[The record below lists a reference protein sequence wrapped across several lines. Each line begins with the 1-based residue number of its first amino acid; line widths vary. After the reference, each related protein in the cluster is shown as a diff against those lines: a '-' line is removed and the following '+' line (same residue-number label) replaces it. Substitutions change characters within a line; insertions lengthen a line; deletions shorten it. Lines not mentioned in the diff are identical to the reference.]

1 MSKLN
6 FGKPNN
12 QNQNQKTQVQDP
24 PKTEQKK
31 QDPPKEQDI
40 TPKNPTMSDVSGLP
54 QEIIDMRDFVAS
66 NIISVKEWPS
76 NEGGIGGTLRLKAL
90 PPEKLPEGFENVADV
105 ADSLFEYLK
114 DVKVQTGTAVFA
126 NFDDLKYN
134 KKTVSARGIKAN
146 IADNTITAMLNVE
159 YGVSG
164 AKGSFQSMVA
174 GSKVEEKVEEAPT
187 KTTFSFSKK

>member
-1 MSKLN
+1 MVITN
-6 FGKPNN
+6 FAFSP
-12 QNQNQKTQVQDP
+12 
-24 PKTEQKK
+24 
-31 QDPPKEQDI
+31 
-40 TPKNPTMSDVSGLP
+40 SS
-54 QEIIDMRDFVAS
+54 
-66 NIISVKEWPS
+66 WPS

-164 AKGSFQSMVA
+164 AKGSFQSMVP
-174 GSKVEEKVEEAPT
+174 GNKVGEKVEEAPT